1 MYPRDMRRV
10 GLFVVALV
18 ACGEDEVVPASSVPE
33 VLLGG
38 TSMADTPWPSDVF
51 LRDGKLAVA
60 SVPLGGN
67 PTSTKALADALS
79 ELDGAPPYTSAFFP
93 LGEALPDGPVAG
105 RARWIDLD
113 DAATPPREGK
123 LFARAETKEL
133 VALPPLA
140 PLAEGHRIAVVVET
154 ERVRP
159 SAAMKAAFGG
169 EGAFG
174 PIYRGVDLSRAAC
187 ATVFTVGHPTKVVE
201 AMREVAAATP
211 AGKARV
217 DRVMTGAAIDDFFGA
232 PTTTRPGLGDP
243 KGIVHD
249 AIGVVVLG
257 SFDAPSFVTDASP
270 KLGFVTFADGK
281 PIIKGSARVPFMLTL
296 PKGTSHAKTPVIV
309 FQHGLNAGRSQ
320 VATPANDY
328 ARAGFA
334 TIGIDALWHSDRGP
348 RPKDVV
354 HNFGGAAGPDGLAD
368 ADDFGAAINLF
379 DFDGDASQ
387 GIGQLDARVVRD
399 NFRQAIIDFTELA
412 RFVKRGDTSAIAA
425 ADPALAGF
433 SFDGGP
439 LVYTSESFGSVIG
452 TGAFATSPDFD
463 AAVFSVGGAAVF
475 LGAVP
480 NSPMFSGLVL
490 PFLRTSFDPAF
501 DLSDPAALPG
511 EAQRV
516 LSLLQAAFGPGD
528 PISFAPK
535 IAERKK
541 HALFLQARSDELIP
555 NQSGELLALAAR
567 TTAVALPAG
576 TEAPRFV
583 TLPAATAPWT
593 GDPTIAFVQM
603 VPALHTMFTAF
614 NGERRWEPDFPPFVA
629 LSTPVQVD
637 SPIEA
642 VHALAIGF
650 TKTLREKG
658 RPEVLAVTR

>member
-1 MYPRDMRRV
+1 MRRV
-10 GLFVVALV
+10 GLFVIALV
-18 ACGEDEVVPASSVPE
+18 ACGEDEIVSSSSVPE

-38 TSMADTPWPSDVF
+38 TSMTDTPWPSDAF
-51 LRDGKLAVA
+51 LRDGQLAVT
-60 SVPLGGN
+60 SVPLSGN
-67 PTSTKALADALS
+67 PASVKALVDALS
-79 ELDGAPPYTSAFFP
+79 ELDGAPTFTSAFFP
-93 LGEALPDGPVAG
+93 LAEALPDGPVEG

-113 DAATPPREGK
+113 DAATPAREGK

-159 SAAMKAAFGG
+159 SAAMKAALGG
-169 EGAFG
+169 QG
-174 PIYRGVDLSRAAC
+174 PLAAIYRGVDPARAAC

-211 AGKARV
+211 PPKARV
-217 DRVMTGAAIDDFFGA
+217 DRVMVGPAIDDFFGA

-243 KGIVHD
+243 EGIVHD
-249 AIGVVVLG
+249 AIGAVVLG
-257 SFDAPSFVTDASP
+257 SFDAPSFVADTSP
-270 KLGFVTFADGK
+270 KQGRVTFAGGK
-281 PIIKGSARVPFMLTL
+281 PVIKGSARVPFMLTL
-296 PKGTSHAKTPVIV
+296 PKRAGYAKTPAIV

-334 TIGIDALWHSDRGP
+334 TIGIDALWHADRAP
-348 RPKDVV
+348 RAKDAV

-379 DFDGDASQ
+379 DFDGDAAQ
-387 GIGQLDARVVRD
+387 GIGPLDARVVRD
-399 NFRQAIIDFTELA
+399 NFRQAIVDFTELA
-412 RFVKRGDTSAIAA
+412 RFVKRGDTAAIAA
-425 ADPALAGF
+425 ANPALADF
-433 SFDGGP
+433 SFDTGP

-452 TGAFATSPDFD
+452 TSAFATSPDFD

-480 NSPMFSGLVL
+480 SSPMFSGLVG
-490 PFLRTSFDPAF
+490 PFLRTSFDPTL
-501 DLSDPAALPG
+501 DLSDATKLPG

-535 IAERKK
+535 IPERKK

-567 TTAVALPAG
+567 ATAVSLPAR
-576 TEAPRFV
+576 TEGPRFV
-583 TLPAATAPWT
+583 TLPASAAPWS
-593 GDPTIAFVQM
+593 GDPTLAFVQM

-614 NGERRWEPDFPPFVA
+614 GGERRYEPDFPPFVP
-629 LSTPVQVD
+629 LSTPVNVD
-637 SPIEA
+637 SPIEIVHDLA
-642 VHALAIGF
+642 VGF
-650 TKTLREKG
+650 VKTLREKG
-658 RPEVLAVTR
+658 RPEVLPITR